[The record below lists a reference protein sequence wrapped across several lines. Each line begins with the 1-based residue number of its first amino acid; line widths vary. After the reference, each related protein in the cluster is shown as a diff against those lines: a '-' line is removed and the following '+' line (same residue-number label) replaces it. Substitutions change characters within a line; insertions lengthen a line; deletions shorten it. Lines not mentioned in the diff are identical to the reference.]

1 MQSLKW
7 DHVDNVYRY
16 ILVVLELD
24 LGRDVA
30 AESATRIFRTFT
42 VLLALAFVYRLLLLD
57 DTRGNENTIQDC
69 FLFIYAVL
77 QIKELKAAELDLS
90 SEGDFDLAIGT
101 KRNLPHRQ

>member
-1 MQSLKW
+1 
-7 DHVDNVYRY
+7 VYRY

-57 DTRGNENTIQDC
+57 DTRGNENTIQVFSLCFYDC